1 MSSHSRRNNMDTKK
15 KIEQE
20 PDFIDSPRYDN
31 SLSKFVLAKI
41 EGVDDKTVAK
51 LLHMT
56 EEEVRDSMVRVIDK
70 IRKAMKVE

>member
-1 MSSHSRRNNMDTKK
+1 MDTKK

-70 IRKAMKVE
+70 IRKAMKIE

>member
-70 IRKAMKVE
+70 IRKAMKIE